1 MGVSPVEPYY
11 RDEWVTLYHGDYRD
25 APEWASADVLITD
38 PPYGIG
44 WAVGAYN
51 GGSAHD
57 GIGGDADTGA
67 RDEVLGWFH
76 DRPGIV
82 FGTGQAPPPPG
93 TRQTLVWAKPAD
105 SGIFGAVNGW
115 RRDWE
120 AIYLTGRWPN
130 AAAQRSSILR
140 SNTGGL
146 ASYVKRGH
154 PHGKPLDV
162 LQALIDTTPPGVIA
176 DPFAGSGSTLLAAKL
191 AGRTAIGVEIDERY
205 CELAAGRLAQGVLL
219 LD

>member
-1 MGVSPVEPYY
+1 MSTVEPYY
-11 RDEWVTLYHGDYRD
+11 RDEFVTLYHGDYRD
-25 APEWASADVLITD
+25 APDWAEADVLITD

-44 WAVGAYN
+44 WTVGAYN
-51 GGSAHD
+51 GGSAHA
-57 GIGGDADTGA
+57 GIGGDSDTA
-67 RDEVLGWFH
+67 VRDEVLHVFG

-82 FGTGQAPPPPG
+82 FGAGQTPPPPG
-93 TRQTLVWAKPAD
+93 TRQTLVWAKPTDA
-105 SGIFGAVNGW
+105 GIFGAINGW

-130 AAAQRSSILR
+130 APAQRSSILR
-140 SNTGGL
+140 SNVGGL
-146 ASYVKRGH
+146 ATYTKRGH

-162 LQALIDTTPPGVIA
+162 LHTLIATTPAGVIA

-191 AGRTAIGVEIDERY
+191 AGRQAIGVDVDERY
-205 CELAAGRLAQGVLL
+205 CALAAERLAQGVLL